1 MRTALFC
8 VILLVLAGGLLL
20 MATDLSFGH
29 PLRSDMD
36 DYFIRH
42 GQDQTGV
49 NNIVT
54 SIVFDFRGFDTLGE
68 ATVLFP
74 AVLGVGLMF
83 RKLHSGEEHEND

>member
-42 GQDQTGV
+42 GQYQTGV

-54 SIVFDFRGFDTLGE
+54 SIVFDFRGFGHARRAHRSIPRRARRRPDVPQPPLG
-68 ATVLFP
+68 
-74 AVLGVGLMF
+74 
-83 RKLHSGEEHEND
+83 RRI

>member
-1 MRTALFC
+1 MRPALFS

-20 MATDLSFGH
+20 MATDLPFGQ
-29 PLRSDMD
+29 PPRTDMD

-42 GQDQTGV
+42 GQEQTGV

-54 SIVFDFRGFDTLGE
+54 AIVFDLRGFDTLGE
-68 ATVLFP
+68 ATVLFT

-83 RKLHSGEEHEND
+83 RKLRTGEEYEND